1 MLCAMIAKSRF
12 TMPVSSSA
20 WYYEL
25 LACPDCTQD
34 VSDGS
39 LRCLSCSYSAPLGDL
54 RSHDPRPFVTTMRRD
69 LRFDPIKTLA
79 ALETT
84 APAST
89 YQGPRA
95 IRDST
100 SLMSGIMQWF
110 DGPCRVLDL
119 GCGPKDQ
126 KLPVEFLGHSYVG
139 VDYDS
144 TKADMLADGHALP
157 FQLESM
163 DCVLSY
169 AVLEHLHNPY
179 IAISEIERVLRP
191 GGLYVG
197 TVSQGEP
204 FHHSYF
210 HHTAWALLSL
220 FASRPSLRPVRM
232 WPSGDTLGSLA
243 CMGSY
248 SKPVRK
254 SLALLD
260 AFNTATPWL
269 TPRKARLP
277 ARDRQIDAIHRA
289 GSIAFLVEK
298 VAAGA

>member
-1 MLCAMIAKSRF
+1 MIAMLHF
-12 TMPVSSSA
+12 TMLVSSSA

-34 VSDGS
+34 VALSDGV
-39 LRCLSCSYSAPLGDL
+39 LRCLSCGYSAPIGDL
-54 RSHDPRPFVTTMRRD
+54 RSHDPQPFVTTMRRD

-79 ALETT
+79 ALETS

-95 IRDST
+95 IRDSK

-110 DGPCRVLDL
+110 DKPCRVLDL

-126 KLPVEFLGHSYVG
+126 KLPVEFLCHSYVG

-144 TKADMLADGHALP
+144 TKADLLADGHALP
-157 FQLESM
+157 FRSESM

-220 FASRPSLRPVRM
+220 FDSRPSLRPVRM
-232 WPSGDTLGSLA
+232 WPSGDTLGSLGR
-243 CMGSY
+243 MGSY

-260 AFNTATPWL
+260 AFNIATPWL

-277 ARDRQIDAIHRA
+277 AKDLQIDAIHRA

-298 VAAGA
+298 VASCA

>member
-1 MLCAMIAKSRF
+1 
-12 TMPVSSSA
+12 
-20 WYYEL
+20 
-25 LACPDCTQD
+25 
-34 VSDGS
+34 
-39 LRCLSCSYSAPLGDL
+39 
-54 RSHDPRPFVTTMRRD
+54 MRRD
-69 LRFDPIKTLA
+69 LRFDPIKALA
-79 ALETT
+79 ALDTS

-95 IRDST
+95 IRDSN

-110 DGPCRVLDL
+110 AGPSRVLDL

-126 KLPVEFLGHSYVG
+126 KAPVEFLGHSYVG

-144 TKADMLADGHALP
+144 TEADLLADGHALP
-157 FQLESM
+157 FRTESM

-169 AVLEHLHNPY
+169 AVLEHLHNPF

-204 FHHSYF
+204 FHHSFF

-220 FASRPSLRPVRM
+220 CASRPSLRPVRM
-232 WPSGDTLGSLA
+232 WPSGDTLGSLGR
-243 CMGSY
+243 MGSY
-248 SKPVRK
+248 SKPVSK

-277 ARDRQIDAIHRA
+277 AKDLQIDAIHRA

-298 VAAGA
+298 FAPGA